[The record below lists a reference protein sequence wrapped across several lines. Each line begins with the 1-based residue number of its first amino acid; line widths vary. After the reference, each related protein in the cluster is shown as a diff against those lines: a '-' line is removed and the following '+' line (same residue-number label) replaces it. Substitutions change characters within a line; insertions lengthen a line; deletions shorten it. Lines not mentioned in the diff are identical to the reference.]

1 MITLGRPGQMLGAK
15 AGWYLDTS
23 QRERGSVIKE
33 NGWEV
38 ADEGDETGDRLQWDL
53 PIPNWRLHIIL
64 PCACVCTKSFHSC
77 LTLCDPMDCS
87 PPGSSVQGILQ
98 ASILEWIAMPSS
110 RGSSRPRDWACG
122 FCGSYIAGRRFTAE
136 PRGKPLLPCS
146 WYLPG
151 VSVNRVAVFTNGIS
165 LEHR

>member
-1 MITLGRPGQMLGAK
+1 MLGAK
-15 AGWYLDTS
+15 AGWYVDTS
-23 QRERGSVIKE
+23 QRGRGSVIE
-33 NGWEV
+33 ANGWEV
-38 ADEGDETGDRLQWDL
+38 VDEGDETGGRLPWDL

-64 PCACVCTKSFHSC
+64 PCACLWDKSLQSC
-77 LTLCDPMDCS
+77 LTRCDPMDCS

-98 ASILEWIAMPSS
+98 ASILEWIARPTSM
-110 RGSSRPRDWACG
+110 GSSRPRDWTCG
-122 FCGSYIAGRRFTAE
+122 FCGSYIAGRLFTAE

-146 WYLPG
+146 WYLTR